1 MKPGFI
7 EYNTVT
13 ADACQILAI
22 AEIQYEDTAGA
33 QCNIIR
39 SQQCRTLRI
48 TLGNI
53 ILETGRQFQTDSGD
67 SHQLEE
73 SAIGKLK
80 SPLMEL
86 IKKLPGLI
94 SEMKIAADS
103 NKGAGYLA
111 KVLFCESSDWSLY
124 NIHRLQNN
132 LALLVHQERD
142 PSVRPH
148 GYNSNRIVTNIFMQP
163 QSAIECENRANIK
176 LGELIAARMEQTMA
190 MAAAGQAIPETHPG
204 LLSVNGNL
212 TASAV

>member
-22 AEIQYEDTAGA
+22 AEIQYEDSAGA
-33 QCNIIR
+33 QCNIVR

-73 SAIGKLK
+73 AAIAKLK

-86 IKKLPGLI
+86 IKKLPSLI
-94 SEMKIAADS
+94 AEMKIAADS
-103 NKGAGYLA
+103 GRGFGYLA
-111 KVLFCESSDWSLY
+111 KVLFCENADWSLY
-124 NIHRLQNN
+124 NINRLQNN

-142 PSVRPH
+142 PSVRPR

-163 QSAIECENRANIK
+163 QSAIECESRANVK
-176 LGELIAARMEQTMA
+176 LAELIAARIEQTMA
-190 MAAAGQAIPETHPG
+190 LAASGQTIPETHPG
-204 LLSVNGNL
+204 LLS
-212 TASAV
+212 AVAI